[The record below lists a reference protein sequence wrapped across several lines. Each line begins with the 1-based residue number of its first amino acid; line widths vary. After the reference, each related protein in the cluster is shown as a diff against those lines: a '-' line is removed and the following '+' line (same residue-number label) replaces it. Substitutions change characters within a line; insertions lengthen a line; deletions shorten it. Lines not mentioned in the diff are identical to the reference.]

1 MILNYAIKSY
11 IIIWRDDDDGAVI
24 VVVAAAV
31 KPGRRRSRRAVIV
44 DFSLCTTT
52 RESRT
57 KIISTR
63 SAAVPFGNN
72 QQ

>member
-1 MILNYAIKSY
+1 M
-11 IIIWRDDDDGAVI
+11 IIWRDNDDGAV
-24 VVVAAAV
+24 VVFVAAAL
-31 KPGRRRSRRAVIV
+31 KPGRRRCRWAVIV
-44 DFSLCTTT
+44 DFLLCTTT

-57 KIISTR
+57 TVSTL

>member
-1 MILNYAIKSY
+1 MLNYAIKSY
-11 IIIWRDDDDGAVI
+11 IIIWRDDDDDAV

-44 DFSLCTTT
+44 DFPLCTAK
-52 RESRT
+52 RESST
-57 KIISTR
+57 TISTL

-72 QQ
+72 RQ